1 MLADSDESVESDE
14 DFYFVDDNKNQSP
27 YKKKSSSD
35 LPKPAPR
42 RLKAVMKGPEQVSLN
57 SATTELQ
64 SSDNSIVESSSNPE
78 EVRITKADDF
88 AKMMATFDGF
98 NQDSSQEDKEKDEQS
113 VRSYRNK
120 LFLATREGTERNSD
134 SVDVPMLVENGTS
147 GKPALSDIGDGEVQ
161 SDVPTDSGKH
171 TGESKDDRVG
181 SLSTLDSC
189 ASDSSDLLSEINQQ
203 KTDENTENEE
213 HKIYVNLPIATSNNH
228 DVVKKS
234 IKDKDEQIVDDNIL
248 EEEKKSLTTTGQ
260 KENQSLTT
268 TSQKENQSL
277 TTTSQKEN
285 QSLTTTSQKEN
296 QSLTTT
302 SQKENQS
309 LTTTSQKE
317 NQSLTTTSQK
327 ENQSLTTTSQKENQS
342 LTTTSQK
349 ENQSLTT
356 TSQKENQSIPT
367 QTEPQL
373 SSLNETE
380 NAKTSSEARQQLNS
394 DKETNSNQDYQNS
407 SSVSKSSERSQE
419 TYITVLP
426 TTLEK
431 SDGNDGKKSDQ
442 VTMVDDLENDTD
454 SRFDKAGKTRGKC
467 LSYLVVS
474 GGEGHVD
481 LRLRV
486 KSKQDLKKDAQSMFL
501 IWRVNSKI

>member
-57 SATTELQ
+57 SAATELP
-64 SSDNSIVESSSNPE
+64 STDNSIVESSSNPE
-78 EVRITKADDF
+78 KVRITKPDDF

-113 VRSYRNK
+113 VRSYTNK

-189 ASDSSDLLSEINQQ
+189 TNDSSDLLSEINQQ
-203 KTDENTENEE
+203 KTDENTESEE
-213 HKIYVNLPIATSNNH
+213 HKIYVNIPIATSNNN
-228 DVVKKS
+228 DVIKKS

-248 EEEKKSLTTTGQ
+248 EEGNKSLA
-260 KENQSLTT
+260 
-268 TSQKENQSL
+268 
-277 TTTSQKEN
+277 
-285 QSLTTTSQKEN
+285 
-296 QSLTTT
+296 
-302 SQKENQS
+302 
-309 LTTTSQKE
+309 
-317 NQSLTTTSQK
+317 
-327 ENQSLTTTSQKENQS
+327 
-342 LTTTSQK
+342 
-349 ENQSLTT
+349 T

-373 SSLNETE
+373 SSLNENIETE

-407 SSVSKSSERSQE
+407 SSVSKSLERSQE

>member
-78 EVRITKADDF
+78 EVRITKPDDF

-171 TGESKDDRVG
+171 TGESKDDRVV

-189 ASDSSDLLSEINQQ
+189 TSDSSDLLSEINQQ

-213 HKIYVNLPIATSNNH
+213 HKIYVNLPIATSNNN
-228 DVVKKS
+228 DVIKKS

-248 EEEKKSLTTTGQ
+248 EEEKKSLTTTSQ

-268 TSQKENQSL
+268 TSQKENQSLTSTSQKENQSL

-285 QSLTTTSQKEN
+285 QSLTSTSQKEN

-302 SQKENQS
+302 N
-309 LTTTSQKE
+309 
-317 NQSLTTTSQK
+317 
-327 ENQSLTTTSQKENQS
+327 
-342 LTTTSQK
+342 QK

-407 SSVSKSSERSQE
+407 SSVSKSLERSQE
-419 TYITVLP
+419 RYITVLP

-431 SDGNDGKKSDQ
+431 SDGYDGKKSDQ

>member
-78 EVRITKADDF
+78 EVRITKPDDF
-88 AKMMATFDGF
+88 ANMMATFDGF
-98 NQDSSQEDKEKDEQS
+98 NQDNSQEDKEKDEQS

-189 ASDSSDLLSEINQQ
+189 TSDSSDLLSEINQQ

-213 HKIYVNLPIATSNNH
+213 HKICVNLPIATSNNN
-228 DVVKKS
+228 DVIKKS

-248 EEEKKSLTTTGQ
+248 EEEKKSLTTT
-260 KENQSLTT
+260 
-268 TSQKENQSL
+268 SQKENQSL

-285 QSLTTTSQKEN
+285 QN
-296 QSLTTT
+296 
-302 SQKENQS
+302 
-309 LTTTSQKE
+309 
-317 NQSLTTTSQK
+317 
-327 ENQSLTTTSQKENQS
+327 
-342 LTTTSQK
+342 
-349 ENQSLTT
+349 
-356 TSQKENQSIPT
+356 IPT

-380 NAKTSSEARQQLNS
+380 NTKTSSEARQQLNS

-407 SSVSKSSERSQE
+407 SSVSKSLERSQE

-426 TTLEK
+426 TTLGK

>member
-1 MLADSDESVESDE
+1 MYIAFFCRKFSMLADSDESVESDE

-57 SATTELQ
+57 SAATELQ
-64 SSDNSIVESSSNPE
+64 STDNSIVESSSNPE
-78 EVRITKADDF
+78 EVRITKPDDF

-113 VRSYRNK
+113 VRSYTNK

-189 ASDSSDLLSEINQQ
+189 TNDSSDLLSEINQQ
-203 KTDENTENEE
+203 KTDENTESEE
-213 HKIYVNLPIATSNNH
+213 HKIYVNIPIATSNNN
-228 DVVKKS
+228 DVIKKS

-248 EEEKKSLTTTGQ
+248 EEGKKG
-260 KENQSLTT
+260 
-268 TSQKENQSL
+268 
-277 TTTSQKEN
+277 
-285 QSLTTTSQKEN
+285 
-296 QSLTTT
+296 
-302 SQKENQS
+302 
-309 LTTTSQKE
+309 
-317 NQSLTTTSQK
+317 
-327 ENQSLTTTSQKENQS
+327 
-342 LTTTSQK
+342 
-349 ENQSLTT
+349 LTT

-373 SSLNETE
+373 SSLNENIKTE

-394 DKETNSNQDYQNS
+394 DKETSSNQDYQNS
-407 SSVSKSSERSQE
+407 SSVSKSLERSQE